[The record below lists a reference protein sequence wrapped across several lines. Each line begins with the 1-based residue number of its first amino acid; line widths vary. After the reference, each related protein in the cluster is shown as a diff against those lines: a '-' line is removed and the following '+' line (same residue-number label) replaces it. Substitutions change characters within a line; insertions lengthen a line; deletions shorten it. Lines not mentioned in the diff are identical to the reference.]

1 MALKLVKMS
10 LAIVNKR
17 LLTAWNKGI
26 SSNGKGQKILTK
38 VRIFLKVISEI
49 CSVMGTIV
57 SKYEPELVKNGVSRQ
72 CDTARIHV
80 N

>member
-1 MALKLVKMS
+1 MS

-57 SKYEPELVKNGVSRQ
+57 SKYEPELVRIGPCYLKLARQ
-72 CDTARIHV
+72 IELTIV
-80 N
+80 GI